1 MAILHRARVVALGD
15 QDDMRRLCQVLLQN
29 STWHEDQEDE
39 ALRARMPLTELIRQI
54 RLYAQQEG
62 GAPCEFCYDMLG
74 SRLYGQ
80 AEPQSCRLSI
90 RQEDCG
96 LWTATFAY
104 DSMEAF
110 QQEDWLALH
119 QQCGRLLMLALRA
132 SEDYG
137 RARGM
142 LIFSG
147 GHILENWEAMDEC
160 WMYLMRRYECG
171 SPPEEAVDDL
181 RHIEEM
187 LHREE
192 TELSVTELL
201 QGCITH
207 LKDVADHV
215 SDPDMLRDMLEH
227 CRAQR
232 DYEGLFVLQC
242 RIAEGALWEADRI
255 SLWLANLSAVLD
267 AWQRQA

>member
-1 MAILHRARVVALGD
+1 MGILHRARVVALGN
-15 QDDMRRLCQVLLQN
+15 QEDMRRLCQVLLQN
-29 STWHEDQEDE
+29 STWAEEQEDE
-39 ALRARMPLTELIRQI
+39 ALRARMPLTELTRHIRQ
-54 RLYAQQEG
+54 YAQQEG
-62 GAPCEFCYDMLG
+62 GVSCEFCYDMLG

-80 AEPQSCRLSI
+80 AEPQSCRLNI
-90 RQEDCG
+90 REESCG

-110 QQEDWLALH
+110 QQEDWLSLH
-119 QQCGRLLMLALRA
+119 HQCGRMQMLALRA

-147 GHILENWEAMDEC
+147 GRILENWEAMDEC

-171 SPPEEAVDDL
+171 VPPEEAVED
-181 RHIEEM
+181 
-187 LHREE
+187 LHRIESMLRRDE
-192 TELSVTELL
+192 AELSVTELL
-201 QGCITH
+201 QSCITH
-207 LKDVADHV
+207 LRDVADHV
-215 SDPDMLRDMLEH
+215 ADPDMLRDMLSR
-227 CRAQR
+227 CRANR

-242 RIAEGALWEADRI
+242 RIAEGALWEAEHI

-267 AWQRQA
+267 AWQAQA